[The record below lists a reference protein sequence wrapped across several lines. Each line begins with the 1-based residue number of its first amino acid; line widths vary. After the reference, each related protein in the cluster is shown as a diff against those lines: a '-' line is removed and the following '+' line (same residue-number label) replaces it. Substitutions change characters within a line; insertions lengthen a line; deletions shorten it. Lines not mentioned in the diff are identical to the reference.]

1 MRCPCHSGKPY
12 EECCK
17 PLHQGKAAVNAL
29 LLMRSRYAAY
39 ALGLADYII
48 RTTHPTNLHYS
59 NDLATWKKDILH
71 FSRETRFIGLTIH
84 DWVHGEREAS
94 VTFTAHLSQKNQDV
108 SFTEKSRFVK
118 EAGAWYYQ
126 NPIQL

>member
-1 MRCPCHSGKPY
+1 MKCPCHSGKSY

-17 PLHQGKAAVNAL
+17 PFHEGKPPENVL

-48 RTTHPTNLHYS
+48 QTTHPTNP
-59 NDLATWKKDILH
+59 H
-71 FSRETRFIGLTIH
+71 FSNNREEILRFSKETKFKDLTIH
-84 DWVHGEREAS
+84 EWVDGETIAF
-94 VTFTAHLSQKNQDV
+94 VTFTAHLEQKGRDV

-118 EAGAWYYQ
+118 EEGIWKYQ
-126 NPIQL
+126 SAEF